1 MIILQNCSSAGG
13 EVEVPQNFKSY
24 VSGVGNYTVGT
35 DEITGNVRSGAFR
48 ASTNLTGVTIGT
60 NTDSIGQ
67 YAFAYCTGL
76 NYFTLEAGAKP
87 TNIDSSAFEGC
98 PDGIFAWTP
107 SAGDWDG
114 AYLKDTNNNTVVLVK
129 LRAYNNQ
136 QRDFIVNSGC
146 KVIAIQA
153 CFNTPMTS
161 VDLGDTVE
169 IIGRSAFGST
179 SLQQVIIPDSVTRI
193 DGGAFSYCNEL
204 TTVEIGSNVSY
215 IDYTA
220 FMSCP
225 KLESITV
232 SSNNTNYRSS
242 NNCLISGNS
251 IMTGCKTSVIPADP
265 SIMYIGSQSFYG
277 STGLT
282 SIGFPSNIINIGQS
296 AFSHTGLTSVTIPD
310 TVTYL
315 APGAFGYCSDL
326 TTASV
331 GNGISIIYYSTFSG
345 CTSLTSVYL
354 SSSLT
359 NLNGF
364 DGCTS
369 LADIY
374 YDGTKNDWRSISK
387 DSSWDSNTGNY
398 VVHCT
403 DGDIDKSGN
412 DL

>member
-13 EVEVPQNFKSY
+13 EVEVPQNFKNY
-24 VSGVGNYTVGT
+24 ISGVGNYTVGT
-35 DEITGNVRSGAFR
+35 GEITGDVRSNAFR

-76 NYFTLEAGAKP
+76 NYFTLESGAKP
-87 TNIDSSAFEGC
+87 TNINSNAFEGC
-98 PDGIFAWTP
+98 PDGIFTWTA

-114 AYLKDTNNNTVVLVK
+114 AYLKDTNNNAVVLIK
-129 LRAYNNQ
+129 LSSNYGSG
-136 QRDFIVNSGC
+136 DFIVTYGC

-153 CFNTPMTS
+153 CFNTPMNS
-161 VDLGDTVE
+161 VDLGNTVE
-169 IIGRSAFGST
+169 IIGRNAFGNT

-193 DGGAFSYCNEL
+193 GGGAFSYCNEL
-204 TTVEIGSNVSY
+204 TTVQIGSNASY

-251 IMTGCKTSVIPADP
+251 VVTGCKTSVIPADP
-265 SIMYIGSQSFYG
+265 SVMYIGSQAFYG

-282 SIGFPSNIINIGQS
+282 SIVFPSNITRIDQS

-315 APGAFGYCSDL
+315 APGAFNYCTDL

-331 GNGISIIYYSTFSG
+331 GNGISTIYYSTFEY
-345 CTSLTSVYL
+345 CTSLISVYL
-354 SSSLT
+354 PSSLT

-364 DGCTS
+364 YGCTS

-374 YDGTKNDWRSISK
+374 YDGTKNNWRSISK
-387 DSSWDSNTGNY
+387 DSSWDYNTGNY
-398 VVHCT
+398 VVHCS